1 MIIRFWNSYIELK
14 DVCKTYKYGKEET
27 KALDNINLTIKD
39 GEFVAVIGNS
49 GSGKSTLLNVIGCMD
64 LMDSGS
70 YILNGKEISGIKIN
84 KLHKVR
90 KESISFVFQ
99 NFALLN
105 HYTVFENVEVPLLAK
120 KVRKS
125 ERKRI
130 VKEKLE
136 LMGIYDLKSKLPTK
150 ISGGQQQR
158 CAIAR
163 ALASDNNIIL
173 ADEPTGALDS
183 KTGEEIMNVLKE
195 LNGMGKTVI
204 IVTHNM
210 DIAKQT
216 DRILEMED
224 GRIRDIDL
232 EQVTK

>member
-1 MIIRFWNSYIELK
+1 MIELK

-39 GEFVAVIGNS
+39 GEFVVVIGNS

-70 YILNGKEISGIKIN
+70 YILNGQEISGIKIN

>member
-1 MIIRFWNSYIELK
+1 MIELK

-27 KALDNINLTIKD
+27 KALDNIKLTIKD

-70 YILNGKEISGIKIN
+70 YILNGQEISGIKIN

-232 EQVTK
+232 EHVTK

>member
-1 MIIRFWNSYIELK
+1 MIELK

-70 YILNGKEISGIKIN
+70 YILNGQEISGIKIN

-183 KTGEEIMNVLKE
+183 KTGEEIINVLKQ

>member
-1 MIIRFWNSYIELK
+1 MIELK

-70 YILNGKEISGIKIN
+70 YILNGQEISGIKIN
-84 KLHKVR
+84 KLHKAR

-150 ISGGQQQR
+150 ISGGQQLR

-183 KTGEEIMNVLKE
+183 KTGEEIINVLKQ

>member
-1 MIIRFWNSYIELK
+1 MIELK

-70 YILNGKEISGIKIN
+70 YILNGQEISGIKIN
-84 KLHKVR
+84 KLHKAR

>member
-1 MIIRFWNSYIELK
+1 MIELK

-70 YILNGKEISGIKIN
+70 YILNGQEISGIKIY
-84 KLHKVR
+84 KLHKAR

-183 KTGEEIMNVLKE
+183 KTGEEIMNVLKQ

>member
-1 MIIRFWNSYIELK
+1 MIELK

-70 YILNGKEISGIKIN
+70 YILNGQEISGIKIN
-84 KLHKVR
+84 KLHKAR

-224 GRIRDIDL
+224 GRIRDIDS

>member
-1 MIIRFWNSYIELK
+1 MIELK

-49 GSGKSTLLNVIGCMD
+49 GSGKSTLLNIIGCMD

-70 YILNGKEISGIKIN
+70 YILNGQEISGIKIN

-120 KVRKS
+120 KVKKS

-183 KTGEEIMNVLKE
+183 KTGEEIMNVLKQ

>member
-1 MIIRFWNSYIELK
+1 MIELK

-70 YILNGKEISGIKIN
+70 YILNGQEISGIKIN

-195 LNGMGKTVI
+195 LNDMGKTVI

-224 GRIRDIDL
+224 GRIKDIDL

>member
-1 MIIRFWNSYIELK
+1 MIELK
-14 DVCKTYKYGKEET
+14 GVCKTYKYGKEET

-70 YILNGKEISGIKIN
+70 YILNGQEISGIKIN
-84 KLHKVR
+84 KLYKVR

>member
-1 MIIRFWNSYIELK
+1 MIELK

-27 KALDNINLTIKD
+27 KALDNINLTIRD

-70 YILNGKEISGIKIN
+70 YILNGQEISGIKIN
-84 KLHKVR
+84 KLHKAR

-183 KTGEEIMNVLKE
+183 KTGEEIINVLKQ

>member
-1 MIIRFWNSYIELK
+1 MIELK

-70 YILNGKEISGIKIN
+70 YILNGQEISGIKIN

-120 KVRKS
+120 KVKKS

>member
-1 MIIRFWNSYIELK
+1 
-14 DVCKTYKYGKEET
+14 
-27 KALDNINLTIKD
+27 
-39 GEFVAVIGNS
+39 
-49 GSGKSTLLNVIGCMD
+49 
-64 LMDSGS
+64 
-70 YILNGKEISGIKIN
+70 
-84 KLHKVR
+84 
-90 KESISFVFQ
+90 
-99 NFALLN
+99 
-105 HYTVFENVEVPLLAK
+105 
-120 KVRKS
+120 
-125 ERKRI
+125 
-130 VKEKLE
+130 
-136 LMGIYDLKSKLPTK
+136 MGIYDLKSKLPTK

-183 KTGEEIMNVLKE
+183 KTGEEIMNVLKQ

>member
-1 MIIRFWNSYIELK
+1 MIELK
-14 DVCKTYKYGKEET
+14 GVWKTYKYGKEET

-70 YILNGKEISGIKIN
+70 YILNGQEISGIKIN
-84 KLHKVR
+84 KLYKVR

>member
-1 MIIRFWNSYIELK
+1 MIELK

-70 YILNGKEISGIKIN
+70 YILNGQEISGIKIN
-84 KLHKVR
+84 KLHKAR

-183 KTGEEIMNVLKE
+183 KTGEEIMNVLKQ

-232 EQVTK
+232 EQVTKQS

>member
-1 MIIRFWNSYIELK
+1 
-14 DVCKTYKYGKEET
+14 
-27 KALDNINLTIKD
+27 
-39 GEFVAVIGNS
+39 
-49 GSGKSTLLNVIGCMD
+49 
-64 LMDSGS
+64 
-70 YILNGKEISGIKIN
+70 
-84 KLHKVR
+84 
-90 KESISFVFQ
+90 
-99 NFALLN
+99 
-105 HYTVFENVEVPLLAK
+105 
-120 KVRKS
+120 
-125 ERKRI
+125 
-130 VKEKLE
+130 
-136 LMGIYDLKSKLPTK
+136 MGIYDLKSKLPTK

-210 DIAKQT
+210 YIAKQT

-232 EQVTK
+232 E